1 MLRLTRKTGFARQTN
16 QFEISSR
23 LKFLQEMSR
32 WNENKHEAR
41 TILFIFICL
50 KVSVLFLF
58 FLQLRLKF
66 FIVFLFQTIYFIN
79 KRIFPYLFTFCSML
93 TTLITDYD
101 GNLTY

>member
-1 MLRLTRKTGFARQTN
+1 MSGFARQTN

-32 WNENKHEAR
+32 WNENKLEAR

-58 FLQLRLKF
+58 FLRLRFKV

-79 KRIFPYLFTFCSML
+79 TRIVAYVFTFCCML
-93 TTLITDYD
+93 TTFITDYH